1 MKYLHTVLLV
11 LAMFIGAAA
20 APAWAGD
27 TDPLFINLTT
37 DEPHRAGMAMT
48 FGLHQHEN
56 GHPLTIFLNDKSVLI
71 GAKSQAGKF
80 AAQQKMLAELMNKGA
95 VVLVC
100 PMCMKHYG
108 VAEADLLPGLQVS
121 NRKLSGDA
129 LFRDN
134 TKSMS
139 W

>member
-1 MKYLHTVLLV
+1 MKYMQGLL
-11 LAMFIGAAA
+11 LAWVIGLGLA

-27 TDPLFINLTT
+27 TDPLFINLST
-37 DEPHRAGMAMT
+37 DEAHRTLAGLT

-56 GHPLTIFLNDKSVLI
+56 GHPLTVFLNDRGVLL
-71 GAKSQAGKF
+71 GAKAQADKY
-80 AAQQKMLAELMNKGA
+80 AAQQNMLVSLMKKGA
-95 VVLVC
+95 VVLIA
-100 PMCMKHYG
+100 PLSMTHYG

-134 TKSMS
+134 SQALS

>member
-1 MKYLHTVLLV
+1 MKFIQPLL
-11 LAMFIGAAA
+11 LACALLLGAA
-20 APAWAGD
+20 APALAGD

-37 DEPHRAGMAMT
+37 DEPARAGMGLT

-56 GHPLTIFLNDKSVLI
+56 GHPLTVFLNDRGVLL
-71 GAKSQAGKF
+71 GAKAQAGKF
-80 AAQQKMLAELMNKGA
+80 AAEQNMLAELMRKGA

-100 PMCMKHYG
+100 PTCMKHHG
-108 VAEADLLPGLQVS
+108 VSEADLLPGLQVS

-134 TKSMS
+134 TKSMT